1 MTQEILRIDSS
12 ARQAASVS
20 RALTGRIVARLQAAY
35 PGAHVTHRDLSD
47 PLPQLSQAWI
57 QANFTPPEDRSA
69 QQDEDLALSD
79 RLVDELVAADT
90 LVIGLP
96 VYNFGV
102 PAALK
107 AWIDLV
113 TRVGRTFTY
122 TQTGPKG
129 LLTGKRAV
137 VAMASGGTGA
147 GSELDFATPY
157 LRQVLRFN
165 GIDDFTVIAADAL
178 ATDAEASVAAA
189 QARADSL
196 AA

>member
-1 MTQEILRIDSS
+1 MTHKILRIDSS
-12 ARQAASVS
+12 ARHAASVS
-20 RALTGRIVARLQAAY
+20 RALTERIIARLRAAY
-35 PGAHVTHRDLSD
+35 PGAHVTQRDLTD
-47 PLPQLSQAWI
+47 PLPQVTEAWI
-57 QANFTPPEDRSA
+57 QANFTAPAERSP
-69 QQDEDLALSD
+69 QQVDELALSD

-102 PAALK
+102 SASLK

-113 TRVGRTFTY
+113 TRVGRTFAY

-129 LLTGKRAV
+129 LLSGKRAI

-165 GIDDFTVIAADAL
+165 GIDDVTVIAADAL
-178 ATDAEASVAAA
+178 ATDAEASIAAA